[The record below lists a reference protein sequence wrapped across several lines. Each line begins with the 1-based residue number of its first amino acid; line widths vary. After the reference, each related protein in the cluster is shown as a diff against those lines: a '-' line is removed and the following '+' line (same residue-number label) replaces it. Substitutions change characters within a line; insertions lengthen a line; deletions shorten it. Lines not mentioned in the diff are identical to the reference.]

1 MTVLFCESKSY
12 QATMLR
18 IAPLAVILPLI
29 MLACNKKSSPQSAA
43 NQGSKPA
50 QASPTAVADQA
61 APPGLSSQ
69 PAPRGVYSI
78 SEVDHVKDNKNVAD
92 MIPSHRDIQISF
104 TPDGGFMRVSW
115 KNNLP
120 ALSEAGT
127 FQVESP
133 DQLVLYPTTV
143 NKKSITD
150 GRKTAYRYS
159 ISPDGYELKLWGAR
173 GNLAVFHRIQTL

>member
-1 MTVLFCESKSY
+1 
-12 QATMLR
+12 MLR
-18 IAPLAVILPLI
+18 IALLAVILPLV
-29 MLACNKKSSPQSAA
+29 MLACKNKSLTQSTA

-50 QASPTAVADQA
+50 QAPPTAVSDQA

-78 SEVDHVKDNKNVAD
+78 SEVDHIQENKNVAD

-143 NKKSITD
+143 NKKPITD
-150 GRKTAYRYS
+150 GRKAAYRYTL
-159 ISPDGYELKLWGAR
+159 SPDGYELKLWGAR
-173 GNLAVFHRIQTL
+173 GNLAVFHRIETL

>member
-1 MTVLFCESKSY
+1 VTTLTCDRKSY
-12 QATMLR
+12 TGALLKLVLLGVS
-18 IAPLAVILPLI
+18 IPLI
-29 MLACNKKSSPQSAA
+29 VSGCKNKSGAQPTAG
-43 NQGSKPA
+43 QGSKQA
-50 QASPTAVADQA
+50 QSSPTPAVDQA
-61 APPGLSSQ
+61 APVGLAPQ

-78 SEVDHVKDNKNVAD
+78 SEVDHVKDNRNVAD
-92 MIPSHRDIQISF
+92 MIPYHRDIQISF

-133 DQLVLYPTTV
+133 DQLVFFPTTV

-150 GRKTAYRYS
+150 GRKTAYRYTL
-159 ISPDGYELKLWGAR
+159 SPDGYELKLWGSR
-173 GNLAVFHRIQTL
+173 GNLAVFHRIQTQ